1 MIYFLRSFSLF
12 AFILF
17 FSIVTAFAQT
27 GTDPKKKKDKK
38 KLNLSKEAK
47 IADAYFKNMEY
58 FLATEYYNKSLKVNP
73 KDHYSMY
80 QVAECYRGYFD
91 YTRAEK
97 AYQQVVNAAPK
108 DFPLARYWFATMLKN
123 NGKYDLSKDNF
134 EQFLK
139 EFQPETADDE
149 LIKKQAKIEYNGCIL
164 VINEYKKPIRNYE
177 FTNLKSP
184 VNTSS
189 SDYAALPYGSD
200 SVIVITS
207 SRKGSKGNDI
217 DSRMGESYSDNYRFH
232 LVGENWSKLPDSD
245 NFDIVNT
252 DRNDGAG
259 IFTDDKNRYFY
270 SSCVE
275 GECAIYMSEKKAGKW
290 TKPVRL
296 NDNVNYPEYDN
307 FQPALS
313 RNADTLYF
321 VSKRPGGFGMSD
333 IWFSVFSNGDWGPA
347 VNMGDHINTIGID
360 MSPFYYYKDNA
371 FFFSSTGREGFGG
384 LDVFIATGKDWTKV
398 RNLGLPFNSN
408 RDDFYF
414 ALGNKVGYLSSN
426 RVGGLGS
433 DDVYSFSID
442 SREAII
448 AMIYRDSIDK
458 YKSISVLAKMTFKPD
473 GDPAV
478 NVPVFL
484 MDENGNI
491 LFSKSSDR
499 DGIVRFDNLAS
510 NRKYSVKSAEND
522 PNLNIDMSYIEDNF
536 KSFSVL
542 GNLKYKGIEDP
553 AVDVEIELV
562 DDGGL
567 VMGSMRTNKEGGI
580 RFDNINSDKNYRLRV
595 AGGETK
601 ITAEFDFSMDNLALL
616 GSVYNETKT
625 LFENIYFDLDRADLR
640 PESRQVLEDLVAFVK
655 KHPEVQVE
663 MRAYTDALG
672 SDDYNFELSKKRGDA
687 ARAYLGSK
695 GLPSTTLVVKP
706 MGKGRP
712 IASNENPIGRQLNRR
727 IEFYI
732 VGGPGYNA
740 TSMAYVP
747 SAKESL
753 EQIAQQFGMTVEDLK
768 KLNSRKANE
777 AEAYE
782 PLRVRRVGDADIIAP
797 VTMTASSSAPS
808 DSLLQLSMQR
818 LAGDTAA
825 IAALASKR
833 AVERP
838 VGSITEEYEPVGKVR
853 LPPVIELGPGE
864 EFYVVEPENTLYGI
878 ARKYGMK
885 ADELKQLNGF
895 TSNYLKIGQ
904 RIKVKR
910 MADVVVDETQYAVK
924 EGDTMFSIAQKF
936 NLSVDQLKKLNNL
949 ESNMLFERMVLKV
962 KP

>member
-1 MIYFLRSFSLF
+1 MLYFFVQ
-12 AFILF
+12 IGH
-17 FSIVTAFAQT
+17 AQT
-27 GTDPKKKKDKK
+27 SADPKKKKEKK
-38 KLNLSKEAK
+38 KVILSKEAR
-47 IADAYFKNMEY
+47 IADNYFKNMEY
-58 FLATEYYNKSLKVNP
+58 FLATEYYNKSIKENA

-91 YTRAEK
+91 YNRAEK
-97 AYQQVVNAAPK
+97 AYQQVVSAAPK

-134 EQFLK
+134 DQFLK
-139 EFQPETADDE
+139 EFQPETPDDE
-149 LIKKQAKIEYNGCIL
+149 LIKKQARIEYNGCIL

-184 VNTSS
+184 VNSSS

-217 DSRMGESYSDNYRFH
+217 DSRMGESYSDNYRYR
-232 LVGENWSKLPDSD
+232 LSGENWIKLPDAD
-245 NFDIVNT
+245 NFNVVNT
-252 DRNDGAG
+252 ERNDGAG
-259 IFTDDKNRYFY
+259 VFTEDLSKYFY
-270 SSCVE
+270 SSCIE
-275 GECAIYMSEKKAGKW
+275 GECAIYFSEKKAGKW
-290 TKPVRL
+290 INPERL
-296 NDNVNYPEYDN
+296 NENVNYPDYDN
-307 FQPALS
+307 FQPSLS
-313 RNADTLYF
+313 KNADTLFF

-333 IWFSVFSNGDWGPA
+333 IWYSVYTNNDWGPA

-414 ALGNKVGYLSSN
+414 SLAAKVGYLSSN

-433 DDVYSFSID
+433 DDIYSFSIE

-458 YKSISVLAKMTFKPD
+458 YKSISVLAKMTFKTN

-491 LFSKSSDR
+491 LFSKNADR
-499 DGIVRFDNLAS
+499 EGTVRFDNLAS
-510 NRKYSVKSAEND
+510 NKKYSIKSSDND
-522 PNLNIDMSYIEDNF
+522 PNLNIDMRYIEDNF

-562 DDGGL
+562 DDGGQ
-567 VMGSMRTNKEGGI
+567 VMGSMKTNKEGGI
-580 RFDNINSDKNYRLRV
+580 RFDNIDSDKNYRLRV

-601 ITAEFDFSMDNLALL
+601 ITSEFDFSMDNLALL
-616 GSVYNETKT
+616 GSVYDETKT

-640 PESRQVLEDLVAFVK
+640 PESRQVLEDLTAFVK

-687 ARAYLGSK
+687 ARAYLGNK
-695 GLPSTTLVVKP
+695 GLPSTSLVVKP

-712 IASNENPIGRQLNRR
+712 LASNENPIGRQLNRR

-740 TSMAYVP
+740 TAMAYVP
-747 SAKESL
+747 NAKESL
-753 EQIAQQFGMTVEDLK
+753 EQIAQQFGMTVEELK
-768 KLNSRKANE
+768 KLNSRKTNE

-818 LAGDTAA
+818 LAGDTSAM
-825 IAALASKR
+825 AALASR
-833 AVERP
+833 RTTERP
-838 VGSITEEYEPVGKVR
+838 TGTGGYEEEPIGKVR
-853 LPPVIELGPGE
+853 IPPMIELGPGE
-864 EFYVVEPENTLYGI
+864 EFYVVEPENTLYSI

-885 ADELKQLNGF
+885 AEELKQLNGMS
-895 TSNYLKIGQ
+895 SNYLKIGQ
-904 RIKVKR
+904 RLKVKR
-910 MADVVVDETQYAVK
+910 MPDVVVDETQYAVK

-936 NLSVDQLKKLNNL
+936 NLSVEQLKKLNNL